1 MGVGKHLIT
10 NILQKIKSQVPTL
23 TKEDIITVLNIIYIT
38 CAEYNAIDSS
48 ISNIAKYYH
57 QEDEKFDSQL
67 FRKNLHSSLQ
77 YIDQDNLYS
86 LKSLISIILII
97 NVFNHPLLFSDFSDF
112 IKKDITNI
120 EFMKT
125 KIEILKNDNI
135 FFIKKISSCKDLNK
149 LNKLREQLNNNF
161 EILKHFKT
169 ICENHQL
176 GVLNIYN
183 FIANQSKYFVTDED
197 CDNKISLTSN
207 EYEKIKEIMSRE
219 NKFKDILVKDSDSEI
234 PYKLNIEELDKI
246 FKKEVVNLFDEYENK
261 ICDFKNNKSKK
272 NELKIKG
279 IKLKIQNIFDLSKII
294 FEMFQ
299 KPVTS
304 SLPLTK
310 IVNQI
315 FDENDSM
322 QYLSEIEKNIDSN
335 IEMIKKLKQKL
346 QEILNDN
353 DVSKKE
359 TLMQVESFNNSHK
372 IETKKTNVKKRKNK
386 KKDNKKHEHLKFINT
401 NETDHSESSTTSSST
416 SLLEKDI
423 TKINAILE
431 ENDIKEQSIKQ
442 ENDAKEEKTEI
453 LSQDQILQAK
463 INQLEAQLKQ
473 TQEELD
479 KTKVKSAEET
489 AILEQ
494 QLIAEKQKVQLLID
508 ETKFLVSKV
517 ATLERE
523 KTKLEKIKQQNSVKI
538 NQIGNNLE
546 KVQKKLRNIRD
557 QKNKSI
563 ERLIKKEFA
572 LVSEKERLESR
583 NYKNNQD
590 LEKLNQELS
599 KTQQTLI
606 TVEDKNQKL
615 VTEVNQLKEEKIKL
629 ETIQQE
635 NGMQIKEKEK
645 NISLLE
651 GKLTKIGNQTTE
663 EVQKLLKEKKQLVL
677 EKEKLETL
685 NKKGSQKLTN
695 LNKKIQMLSQYN
707 QNLVEFTDSYDI
719 KSCIH
724 INPVI
729 EKKIVSKTLVVS
741 EMMEVVAPLS
751 VLVPTGQ
758 QFSVSTENWEDV
770 HIANELTPGFC
781 LQPKLFTM

>member
-1 MGVGKHLIT
+1 MSVGKHLIT

-23 TKEDIITVLNIIYIT
+23 TKEDIITALNIIYIT
-38 CAEYNAIDSS
+38 CVEYNAIDSS
-48 ISNIAKYYH
+48 ISNIAKYYQ

-77 YIDQDNLYS
+77 YIDQANLYS
-86 LKSLISIILII
+86 LKSLISIFLII

-135 FFIKKISSCKDLNK
+135 FFIKKISSCKDLNN

-161 EILKHFKT
+161 EILKHFKS

-197 CDNKISLTSN
+197 CDNKISLISN
-207 EYEKIKEIMSRE
+207 EYEKIKDIMSRE
-219 NKFKDILVKDSDSEI
+219 NKFKDILVKDSNSEI

-246 FKKEVVNLFDEYENK
+246 FKKEIVNLFDEYENK
-261 ICDFKNNKSKK
+261 IYDFKNNKSKK

-304 SLPLTK
+304 PLPLTK

-315 FDENDSM
+315 FNENDSM

-346 QEILNDN
+346 QEVLNDN

-386 KKDNKKHEHLKFINT
+386 KKDNKKNEHLKFINT
-401 NETDHSESSTTSSST
+401 NETDNSESSTTSSLT
-416 SLLEKDI
+416 TLLEKDI
-423 TKINAILE
+423 TKIDVILE

-463 INQLEAQLKQ
+463 INELEAQLKQ

-479 KTKVKSAEET
+479 KIKVKSAEET

-538 NQIGNNLE
+538 NQISNNLE
-546 KVQKKLRNIRD
+546 KVQKKVRNIRE

-572 LVSEKERLESR
+572 LALEKERLESR
-583 NYKNNQD
+583 NYKNNQA

-615 VTEVNQLKEEKIKL
+615 VMEVNQLKEEKIKL

-651 GKLTKIGNQTTE
+651 GKLTKIGNQATE
-663 EVQKLLKEKKQLVL
+663 EVQKLLKEK
-677 EKEKLETL
+677 
-685 NKKGSQKLTN
+685 NN
-695 LNKKIQMLSQYN
+695 
-707 QNLVEFTDSYDI
+707 
-719 KSCIH
+719 
-724 INPVI
+724 
-729 EKKIVSKTLVVS
+729 
-741 EMMEVVAPLS
+741 
-751 VLVPTGQ
+751 
-758 QFSVSTENWEDV
+758 
-770 HIANELTPGFC
+770 
-781 LQPKLFTM
+781 

>member
-1 MGVGKHLIT
+1 M
-10 NILQKIKSQVPTL
+10 
-23 TKEDIITVLNIIYIT
+23 
-38 CAEYNAIDSS
+38 
-48 ISNIAKYYH
+48 
-57 QEDEKFDSQL
+57 
-67 FRKNLHSSLQ
+67 
-77 YIDQDNLYS
+77 
-86 LKSLISIILII
+86 ISIILII
-97 NVFNHPLLFSDFSDF
+97 NVFNHPLLFSDF

-161 EILKHFKT
+161 EILKHFKS

-207 EYEKIKEIMSRE
+207 EYEKIKDIMSRE
-219 NKFKDILVKDSDSEI
+219 NKFKDILVKDSNSEI

-246 FKKEVVNLFDEYENK
+246 FKKEIVNLFDEYENK
-261 ICDFKNNKSKK
+261 IYDFKNNKSKK

-304 SLPLTK
+304 PLPLTK

-346 QEILNDN
+346 QEVLNDN

-386 KKDNKKHEHLKFINT
+386 KKDNKKNEHLKFINT
-401 NETDHSESSTTSSST
+401 NETDNSESSTTSSLT
-416 SLLEKDI
+416 TLLEKDI
-423 TKINAILE
+423 TKIDLILE
-431 ENDIKEQSIKQ
+431 ENYIKEQSIKQ

-463 INQLEAQLKQ
+463 INELEAQLKQ

-538 NQIGNNLE
+538 NQISNNLE
-546 KVQKKLRNIRD
+546 KVQKKVRNIRD

-572 LVSEKERLESR
+572 LALEKERLESR
-583 NYKNNQD
+583 NYKNNQA

-615 VTEVNQLKEEKIKL
+615 VMEVNQLKEEKIKL

-651 GKLTKIGNQTTE
+651 GKLTKIGNQATE
-663 EVQKLLKEKKQLVL
+663 EVQKLLKEK
-677 EKEKLETL
+677 
-685 NKKGSQKLTN
+685 ND
-695 LNKKIQMLSQYN
+695 Y
-707 QNLVEFTDSYDI
+707 F
-719 KSCIH
+719 
-724 INPVI
+724 
-729 EKKIVSKTLVVS
+729 
-741 EMMEVVAPLS
+741 
-751 VLVPTGQ
+751 
-758 QFSVSTENWEDV
+758 
-770 HIANELTPGFC
+770 
-781 LQPKLFTM
+781 

>member
-1 MGVGKHLIT
+1 M
-10 NILQKIKSQVPTL
+10 
-23 TKEDIITVLNIIYIT
+23 
-38 CAEYNAIDSS
+38 
-48 ISNIAKYYH
+48 
-57 QEDEKFDSQL
+57 
-67 FRKNLHSSLQ
+67 
-77 YIDQDNLYS
+77 
-86 LKSLISIILII
+86 KSLISIILII

-161 EILKHFKT
+161 EILKHFKS

-207 EYEKIKEIMSRE
+207 EYEKIKDIMSRE
-219 NKFKDILVKDSDSEI
+219 NRFKDILIKDSNSEI

-346 QEILNDN
+346 QEVLNDN

-386 KKDNKKHEHLKFINT
+386 KKDNKKNEHLKFINT
-401 NETDHSESSTTSSST
+401 NETDNSFNYVEKYGWPKIIHQFTLKILFLIKN
-416 SLLEKDI
+416 LL
-423 TKINAILE
+423 
-431 ENDIKEQSIKQ
+431 
-442 ENDAKEEKTEI
+442 
-453 LSQDQILQAK
+453 
-463 INQLEAQLKQ
+463 
-473 TQEELD
+473 
-479 KTKVKSAEET
+479 KV
-489 AILEQ
+489 
-494 QLIAEKQKVQLLID
+494 
-508 ETKFLVSKV
+508 
-517 ATLERE
+517 TLF
-523 KTKLEKIKQQNSVKI
+523 SVKI
-538 NQIGNNLE
+538 L
-546 KVQKKLRNIRD
+546 
-557 QKNKSI
+557 
-563 ERLIKKEFA
+563 
-572 LVSEKERLESR
+572 
-583 NYKNNQD
+583 
-590 LEKLNQELS
+590 
-599 KTQQTLI
+599 
-606 TVEDKNQKL
+606 
-615 VTEVNQLKEEKIKL
+615 
-629 ETIQQE
+629 
-635 NGMQIKEKEK
+635 
-645 NISLLE
+645 
-651 GKLTKIGNQTTE
+651 
-663 EVQKLLKEKKQLVL
+663 
-677 EKEKLETL
+677 
-685 NKKGSQKLTN
+685 
-695 LNKKIQMLSQYN
+695 
-707 QNLVEFTDSYDI
+707 
-719 KSCIH
+719 
-724 INPVI
+724 
-729 EKKIVSKTLVVS
+729 
-741 EMMEVVAPLS
+741 
-751 VLVPTGQ
+751 
-758 QFSVSTENWEDV
+758 
-770 HIANELTPGFC
+770 
-781 LQPKLFTM
+781 

>member
-1 MGVGKHLIT
+1 MSVGKHLIT

-23 TKEDIITVLNIIYIT
+23 TKEDIITALNIIYIT
-38 CAEYNAIDSS
+38 CVEYNAIDSS
-48 ISNIAKYYH
+48 ISNIAKYYQ

-77 YIDQDNLYS
+77 YIDQANLYS
-86 LKSLISIILII
+86 LKSLISIFLII

-135 FFIKKISSCKDLNK
+135 FFIKKISSCKDLNN

-161 EILKHFKT
+161 EILKHFKS

-207 EYEKIKEIMSRE
+207 EYEKIKDIMSRE
-219 NKFKDILVKDSDSEI
+219 NKFKDILVKDSNSEI

-246 FKKEVVNLFDEYENK
+246 FKKEIVNLFDEYENK
-261 ICDFKNNKSKK
+261 IYDFKNNKSKK

-304 SLPLTK
+304 PLPLTK

-315 FDENDSM
+315 FNENDSM

-346 QEILNDN
+346 QEVLNDN

-386 KKDNKKHEHLKFINT
+386 KKDNKKNEHLKFINT
-401 NETDHSESSTTSSST
+401 NETDNSESSTTSSLT
-416 SLLEKDI
+416 TLLEKDI
-423 TKINAILE
+423 TKIDVILE

-463 INQLEAQLKQ
+463 INELEAQLKQ

-479 KTKVKSAEET
+479 KIKVKSAEET

-538 NQIGNNLE
+538 NQISNNLE
-546 KVQKKLRNIRD
+546 KVQKKVRNIRE

-572 LVSEKERLESR
+572 LALEKERLESR
-583 NYKNNQD
+583 NYKNNQA

-615 VTEVNQLKEEKIKL
+615 VMEVNQLKEEKIKL

-651 GKLTKIGNQTTE
+651 GKLTKIGNQATE
-663 EVQKLLKEKKQLVL
+663 EVQKLLKEK
-677 EKEKLETL
+677 
-685 NKKGSQKLTN
+685 NN
-695 LNKKIQMLSQYN
+695 
-707 QNLVEFTDSYDI
+707 
-719 KSCIH
+719 
-724 INPVI
+724 
-729 EKKIVSKTLVVS
+729 
-741 EMMEVVAPLS
+741 
-751 VLVPTGQ
+751 
-758 QFSVSTENWEDV
+758 
-770 HIANELTPGFC
+770 
-781 LQPKLFTM
+781 

>member
-1 MGVGKHLIT
+1 MAIWAFNWLKKIGVKIMAVGKHLIT

-23 TKEDIITVLNIIYIT
+23 TKEDIITALNIIYIT

-48 ISNIAKYYH
+48 ISNIAKYYQ

-67 FRKNLHSSLQ
+67 FRKKLHSSLQ

-219 NKFKDILVKDSDSEI
+219 NKFKDILVKDSNFEI

-322 QYLSEIEKNIDSN
+322 QYLSEIEKIL
-335 IEMIKKLKQKL
+335 IVILKW
-346 QEILNDN
+346 
-353 DVSKKE
+353 
-359 TLMQVESFNNSHK
+359 
-372 IETKKTNVKKRKNK
+372 
-386 KKDNKKHEHLKFINT
+386 LK
-401 NETDHSESSTTSSST
+401 S
-416 SLLEKDI
+416 
-423 TKINAILE
+423 
-431 ENDIKEQSIKQ
+431 
-442 ENDAKEEKTEI
+442 
-453 LSQDQILQAK
+453 
-463 INQLEAQLKQ
+463 
-473 TQEELD
+473 
-479 KTKVKSAEET
+479 
-489 AILEQ
+489 
-494 QLIAEKQKVQLLID
+494 
-508 ETKFLVSKV
+508 
-517 ATLERE
+517 
-523 KTKLEKIKQQNSVKI
+523 
-538 NQIGNNLE
+538 
-546 KVQKKLRNIRD
+546 
-557 QKNKSI
+557 
-563 ERLIKKEFA
+563 
-572 LVSEKERLESR
+572 
-583 NYKNNQD
+583 
-590 LEKLNQELS
+590 
-599 KTQQTLI
+599 
-606 TVEDKNQKL
+606 
-615 VTEVNQLKEEKIKL
+615 
-629 ETIQQE
+629 
-635 NGMQIKEKEK
+635 
-645 NISLLE
+645 
-651 GKLTKIGNQTTE
+651 
-663 EVQKLLKEKKQLVL
+663 
-677 EKEKLETL
+677 
-685 NKKGSQKLTN
+685 
-695 LNKKIQMLSQYN
+695 
-707 QNLVEFTDSYDI
+707 
-719 KSCIH
+719 
-724 INPVI
+724 
-729 EKKIVSKTLVVS
+729 
-741 EMMEVVAPLS
+741 
-751 VLVPTGQ
+751 
-758 QFSVSTENWEDV
+758 
-770 HIANELTPGFC
+770 
-781 LQPKLFTM
+781 

>member
-1 MGVGKHLIT
+1 
-10 NILQKIKSQVPTL
+10 
-23 TKEDIITVLNIIYIT
+23 
-38 CAEYNAIDSS
+38 
-48 ISNIAKYYH
+48 
-57 QEDEKFDSQL
+57 
-67 FRKNLHSSLQ
+67 
-77 YIDQDNLYS
+77 
-86 LKSLISIILII
+86 
-97 NVFNHPLLFSDFSDF
+97 
-112 IKKDITNI
+112 
-120 EFMKT
+120 
-125 KIEILKNDNI
+125 
-135 FFIKKISSCKDLNK
+135 
-149 LNKLREQLNNNF
+149 
-161 EILKHFKT
+161 
-169 ICENHQL
+169 
-176 GVLNIYN
+176 
-183 FIANQSKYFVTDED
+183 
-197 CDNKISLTSN
+197 
-207 EYEKIKEIMSRE
+207 
-219 NKFKDILVKDSDSEI
+219 
-234 PYKLNIEELDKI
+234 
-246 FKKEVVNLFDEYENK
+246 
-261 ICDFKNNKSKK
+261 
-272 NELKIKG
+272 
-279 IKLKIQNIFDLSKII
+279 
-294 FEMFQ
+294 
-299 KPVTS
+299 
-304 SLPLTK
+304 
-310 IVNQI
+310 
-315 FDENDSM
+315 
-322 QYLSEIEKNIDSN
+322 
-335 IEMIKKLKQKL
+335 
-346 QEILNDN
+346 
-353 DVSKKE
+353 
-359 TLMQVESFNNSHK
+359 MQVESFNNSHK
-372 IETKKTNVKKRKNK
+372 TETKKTNVKKRKNK
-386 KKDNKKHEHLKFINT
+386 KKDNKKNEHLKFINT
-401 NETDHSESSTTSSST
+401 NETDNSESSTTSSST

-431 ENDIKEQSIKQ
+431 EKDIKEQSIKQ

-572 LVSEKERLESR
+572 LVSEKTIIIGDLGYQGIQ
-583 NYKNNQD
+583 NIYKNTIIPI
-590 LEKLNQELS
+590 KR
-599 KTQQTLI
+599 T
-606 TVEDKNQKL
+606 KNKKL

-651 GKLTKIGNQTTE
+651 DKLTKIGNQTTE

-695 LNKKIQMLSQYN
+695 LNKKIQVLSQYN
-707 QNLVEFTDSYDI
+707 QNLVAFTDSYDI

-729 EKKIVSKTLVVS
+729 EKK
-741 EMMEVVAPLS
+741 
-751 VLVPTGQ
+751 
-758 QFSVSTENWEDV
+758 
-770 HIANELTPGFC
+770 
-781 LQPKLFTM
+781 